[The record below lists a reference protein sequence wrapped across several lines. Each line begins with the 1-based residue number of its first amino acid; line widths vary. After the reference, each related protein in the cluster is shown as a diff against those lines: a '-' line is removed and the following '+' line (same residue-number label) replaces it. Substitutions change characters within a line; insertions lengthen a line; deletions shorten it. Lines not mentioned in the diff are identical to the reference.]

1 MQEFFIGLFLPSND
15 SVIYLSAL
23 NDRDFLLLL
32 VAPLTVIIVIYE

>member
-1 MQEFFIGLFLPSND
+1 MQEYFIGLFLGSNN